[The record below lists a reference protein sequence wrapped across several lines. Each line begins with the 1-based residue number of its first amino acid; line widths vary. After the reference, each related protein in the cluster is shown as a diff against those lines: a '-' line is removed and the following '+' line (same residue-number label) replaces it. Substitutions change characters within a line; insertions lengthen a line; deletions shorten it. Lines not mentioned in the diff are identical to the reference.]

1 MIIFLMI
8 VLYFMLLIDIVMF
21 IANDKHKKPKHK
33 ITYNRFVLG
42 SLAIS
47 YIILTPL
54 YPQTVWYATRVAWLV
69 NIIIFAI
76 VFIMAI
82 SNYTPDHSTNTKI
95 KSSSQ
100 PTKQENP
107 QPPKPQVDPTTSF
120 NVMKLTKTYKNL
132 NADYL
137 QSTWTVED
145 YSIMETSELVSKVE
159 KAYKVLVLKEDPT
172 ELVKFMM
179 VPGALIGIMSNGD
192 ALVLVQNNSLP
203 LLYNDEKYVDVQML
217 SQKEIALISDI
228 GHKLVVNV

>member
-1 MIIFLMI
+1 MI
-8 VLYFMLLIDIVMF
+8 VLYFLVLIASFMF
-21 IANDKHKKPKHK
+21 IFHAKVKKVKYTK
-33 ITYNRFVLG
+33 VVLIM
-42 SLAIS
+42 LAIA

-54 YPQTVWYATRVAWLV
+54 YPQAVWYATYVAWIV
-69 NIIIFAI
+69 NGVIFAI
-76 VFIMAI
+76 IFGIYCIAI
-82 SNYTPDHSTNTKI
+82 LYDYLTLPITTYTKPASQSTPKSNT
-95 KSSSQ
+95 
-100 PTKQENP
+100 

-120 NVMKLTKTYKNL
+120 KVMKLTKTYKDL

-159 KAYKVLVLKEDPT
+159 KAYKILVLKEDPT

-217 SQKEIALISDI
+217 NPKEIALISDT